1 MNNVIASL
9 CGALA
14 TVGTFVVL
22 EGIIRQT
29 VYRLPWP
36 LIASALHLAAVSAP
50 AGLIAGKLSET
61 QHAPWVG
68 LAGAAIGMIFVISIL
83 KRQIDLPFDIDR
95 NFALLATL
103 GIPAMF
109 GALIAV
115 IARKKG

>member
-9 CGALA
+9 CGSLA

-22 EGIIRQT
+22 EQIIRQT

-36 LIASALHLAAVSAP
+36 LIASALHLAAISAA
-50 AGLIAGKLSET
+50 AGLIAGKIAET

-68 LAGAAIGMIFVISIL
+68 LAGAAVGMIFVISIL
-83 KRQIDLPFDIDR
+83 KRQIDLPFDVDR

>member
-1 MNNVIASL
+1 MNNVIAIL
-9 CGALA
+9 CGSLS

-22 EGIIRQT
+22 DRIIRQT
-29 VYRLPWP
+29 LYMLPWP
-36 LIASALHLAAVSAP
+36 LIASTLHLAAISAA
-50 AGLIAGKLSET
+50 AGLIAGKIAEK

-68 LAGAAIGMIFVISIL
+68 LAGAAIGMIFVISVL
-83 KRQIDLPFDIDR
+83 GRQIDLPFDVDR

-103 GIPAMF
+103 GIPALF

>member
-1 MNNVIASL
+1 MNNVIATL

-14 TVGTFVVL
+14 TVGAFVVL
-22 EGIIRQT
+22 ERIIRQT
-29 VYRLPWP
+29 VYLLPWP
-36 LIASALHLAAVSAP
+36 LIASALHLAAISAA
-50 AGLIAGKLSET
+50 AGLIAAKIAEK

-83 KRQIDLPFDIDR
+83 GQQIDLPFDIDR

-103 GIPAMF
+103 GVPAMF

>member
-1 MNNVIASL
+1 MNNFIAAL

-14 TVGTFVVL
+14 TVGAFVVL
-22 EGIIRQT
+22 ERIIRQT
-29 VYRLPWP
+29 LYGLPWP
-36 LIASALHLAAVSAP
+36 LIASIIHLAAISAA
-50 AGLIAGKLSET
+50 AGLIAGKIAEK

-83 KRQIDLPFDIDR
+83 GQQIDLPFDVDR

-103 GIPAMF
+103 GIPAIF